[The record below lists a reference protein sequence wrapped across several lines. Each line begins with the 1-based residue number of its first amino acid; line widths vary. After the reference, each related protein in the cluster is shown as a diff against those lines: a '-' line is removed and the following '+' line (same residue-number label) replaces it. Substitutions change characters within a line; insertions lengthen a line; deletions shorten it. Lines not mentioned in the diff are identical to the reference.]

1 MSQLRRDPITGRW
14 IIVNISNP
22 KKPEEF
28 DLRPEVKKGGV
39 CPFCAGNEKMTPPEL
54 EAVRNRRTKPNTPG
68 WSVRVVPNKFP
79 ALRIEGD
86 LDKRGIGVYDMSNG
100 VGAHEVIIET
110 PDHQRDM
117 ADLSQHEIRNI
128 IFKYRSRSMDLEKDS
143 RFKYMLIFKNHG
155 ESAGAS
161 LEHTHTQIVAL
172 PIVPKRV
179 REELKGARNY
189 FGYRERCVF
198 CDMIAQELQDKTR
211 LVSENE
217 HFVAFCPFVPRFAFE
232 TWIVPKTHNQNFK
245 SIDDGRVDD
254 MAAILKDTLMR
265 LKKALKNPPY
275 NFIIHTAPVRDG
287 LSEDYHWHLE
297 IMPKLTQV
305 AGFEWGS
312 GFYINPTSPELAA
325 KYLKEA
331 RIT

>member
-14 IIVNISNP
+14 IIVNISDP
-22 KKPEEF
+22 KKPGEF
-28 DLRPEVKKGGV
+28 DLKPQVKKGGV
-39 CPFCAGNEKMTPPEL
+39 CPFCTGNEKMTPPEI
-54 EAVRNRRTKPNTPG
+54 EAVRAKGTKSDTPG

-110 PDHQRDM
+110 PDHEKDM
-117 ADLSQHEIRNI
+117 ADLSPREIRNT
-128 IFKYRSRSMDLEKDS
+128 IFKYRSRSLDLEKDP
-143 RFKYMLIFKNHG
+143 RFKYILIFKNHG

-161 LEHTHTQIVAL
+161 LEHTHSQIVAL

-179 REELKGARNY
+179 IEELKGASNY

-198 CDMIAQELQDKTR
+198 CDMIAQEQQDKLR
-211 LVSENE
+211 VISENR
-217 HFVAFCPFVPRFAFE
+217 HFIAFCPFVPRFAFE

-245 SIDDGRVDD
+245 SIDDKRAGD
-254 MAAILKDTLMR
+254 MAATLKDTLGR
-265 LKKALKNPPY
+265 LKKVLKDPPY

-287 LSEDYHWHLE
+287 LNEEYHWHLE
-297 IMPKLTQV
+297 IMPKLTNV

-325 KYLKEA
+325 KYLRA
-331 RIT
+331 A